1 MSRPRFLLDEH
12 VWSGL
17 VEVGKRLGADVVLAQ
32 TQLPEGTDDEECSR
46 MRPARSV
53 YCSPATLR
61 ISPPKPPSGF
71 WQVVSIG
78 ESVLV

>member
-32 TQLPEGTDDEECSR
+32 TQLP
-46 MRPARSV
+46 
-53 YCSPATLR
+53 
-61 ISPPKPPSGF
+61 PPSHITF
-71 WQVVSIG
+71 TAF
-78 ESVLV
+78 